1 VTEKLSYDREVIT
14 QTITASA
21 VLSGVEFATVQADYN
36 LSSSDF
42 LRLKDDRNWLRALSV
57 NGLFILIG
65 YFVSIAPKLVAQL
78 TGGSEAIGKNE
89 WVVLIV
95 GSVLCVLFWL
105 VSKWFPSERKKVMKS
120 IDEHFQTMPKT
131 RQQIKDGK

>member
-1 VTEKLSYDREVIT
+1 MTEKLSYDREIIT
-14 QTITASA
+14 QTITASS

-42 LRLKDDRNWLRALSV
+42 LRLKDDRNWLHAWSV

-65 YFVSIAPKLVAQL
+65 YFVSISPKLVAQL
-78 TGGSEAIGKNE
+78 TGGAEAIGSNE

-95 GSVLCVLFWL
+95 GSTFCVMFLL
-105 VSKWFPSERKKVMKS
+105 ISKWFPSERKKVMKS

-131 RQQIKDGK
+131 RQQIRGSK